1 MGMYLRK
8 RVYSS
13 YLRKQ
18 ISRIYIF
25 LGSRLH
31 EKGKRLCLLLL
42 LAGLVSAG
50 VAQASGSYARFY
62 GSLEGLQAG
71 EIAALAQDQAGFIWI
86 GSQGGL
92 LRFDGN
98 RFVRF
103 AARQIPRGVS
113 GLWWDTHTGLL
124 IQTEDNA
131 ALVEN
136 DGRLQALIGP
146 DNRPVSDLES
156 AAFDERGQLWTL
168 LGQQLWRRDASGRWQ
183 RIPAAGYEN
192 ELPHRLVSLERGVA
206 LITYRGVWRLGAA
219 GQMHL
224 LLHAPD
230 LFTASGGG
238 GHPLWIV
245 STANGYLWQQR
256 HGRFVA
262 VRHIVGRVLDMRYRG
277 DTLWLSV
284 DRYLLAFVPD
294 GSVHGIDVNHGLA
307 SGGPLLVDREG
318 SLWVGTFVGLQQY
331 PEPDTR
337 QWTELDGL
345 PWQHAYDVTA
355 AADEV
360 WVNTWGGP
368 VRFDAHHEL
377 VQPQQMGLANGVL
390 CADRGQRLWFAA
402 HGRLMYWLGGRYIT
416 VSKPGFSDFGL
427 GGCMPAEDGGEWLAT
442 NAGVFYADASA
453 QHVVRVLAPVDP
465 AADYLTELIWQDQD
479 GGLWATARDRVCHY
493 RLNGVHAQS
502 LGCTQQPLEFGASRV
517 AEIAPGRYWLSTRA
531 GLFLFDGHTAQ
542 LLAGNQTLPGQRFR
556 IIEPALSGG
565 YWAMAPGALDRI
577 VPCDDCAAGFKIVES
592 IGAWQGVPTDSALD
606 VVELKSGDLW
616 IAGNRGVF
624 HVPAVARPGPHST
637 PPLLLASVGVDGRER
652 AMDAP
657 LRMHPGQKQLNLEF
671 AALTFRDRSLLRY
684 RFRNAGDS
692 TWSAPT
698 TNPDLQLIAPK
709 PGDYRIF
716 AQASLDGIH
725 WSPSVS
731 YAFSV
736 APPWYETLWA
746 RIASLIL
753 FAVLVALAVR
763 LWLEYRLRLERQR
776 VQIAMDLH
784 DELGSTLGSI
794 GMLAGALR
802 QGRLEEPEH
811 RRLLGDISDA
821 VARLSGALRTVVWSM
836 RQPRAGLRQL
846 FTEIGDQAKHLFP
859 GSSPALSVSGP
870 AINDDNPLDPDV
882 RRHVLMVALEAM
894 HNVSR
899 HARAQEVTLK
909 LHRLAHDVWQLEVS
923 DDGAGFDT
931 RVLHAGSGLESMRR
945 RARLI
950 GAQLSIYSEPGV
962 GTTITLGFRPRG
974 GRS

>member
-1 MGMYLRK
+1 MVNSASLR
-8 RVYSS
+8 R
-13 YLRKQ
+13 Q
-18 ISRIYIF
+18 IFSFLIF
-25 LGSRLH
+25 LGSRLCGNS
-31 EKGKRLCLLLL
+31 KSLCLPLL

-50 VAQASGSYARFY
+50 AAQASGSYTRFY
-62 GSLEGLQAG
+62 GSLEGLRAG

-103 AARQIPRGVS
+103 AAQQIPRGVN
-113 GLWWDTHTGLL
+113 GLWWDAHSGLL
-124 IQTEDNA
+124 IETERGRALLENNGRVQT
-131 ALVEN
+131 
-136 DGRLQALIGP
+136 LIGP
-146 DNRPVSDLES
+146 DNKPVTDLES
-156 AAFDERGQLWTL
+156 AAFDERHQLWAL
-168 LGQQLWRRDASGRWQ
+168 LGQQLWRRNAAGRWQ
-183 RIPAAGYEN
+183 VIPAERYED
-192 ELPHRLVSLERGVA
+192 EPTRRLVSLERGVA
-206 LITYRGVWRLGAA
+206 LITYRSAWRLNTHAQA
-219 GQMHL
+219 HL
-224 LLHAPD
+224 LLRAPN
-230 LFTASGGG
+230 LFAAAGGG
-238 GHPLWIV
+238 RHPLWLA
-245 STANGYLWQQR
+245 SYANGSLWRQQ
-256 HGRFVA
+256 HGRFVT

-284 DRYLLAFVPD
+284 DRYLLAFAPD
-294 GSVHGIDVNHGLA
+294 GAVHGIDVNHGLA

-345 PWQHAYDVTA
+345 PWQHAYDITA
-355 AADEV
+355 AAGRI
-360 WVNTWGGP
+360 WVNTWGGQVYFD
-368 VRFDAHHEL
+368 VRRGL
-377 VQPQQMGLANGVL
+377 VQPHRMGQAKGVL
-390 CADRGQRLWFAA
+390 CADREQRLWFAA
-402 HGRLMYWLGGRYIT
+402 QGSLRYWQDGRYVT
-416 VSKPGFSDFGL
+416 VSRLGTSDFGL

-453 QHVVRVLAPVDP
+453 QHVVRVLAPVEP
-465 AADYLTELIWQDQD
+465 AADYFTDLAWQSND
-479 GGLWATARDRVCHY
+479 GNLWATGHDHLCHY
-493 RLNGVHAQS
+493 RLNGLHAQS
-502 LGCTQQPLEFGASRV
+502 LGCTQQPFEYGASRV
-517 AEIAPGRYWLSTRA
+517 AEIAPGRYWISTRA
-531 GLFLFDGHTAQ
+531 GLFLFDGSKTE
-542 LLAGNQTLPGQRFR
+542 LLAGNMALPGERFR
-556 IIEPALSGG
+556 IIEPAASGG
-565 YWAMAPGALDRI
+565 YWAAAPGALDRI

-624 HVPAVARPGPHST
+624 HVPAAARPGPKA
-637 PPLLLASVGVDGRER
+637 PPALLLEDVNVDGR
-652 AMDAP
+652 AQALDAP
-657 LRMHPGQKQLNLEF
+657 LSMRPGQKQLNLEF

-684 RFRNAGDS
+684 RFRNAVDS

-698 TNPDLQLIAPK
+698 INPDLQLIAPR
-709 PGDYRIF
+709 PGNYRIF

-725 WSPSVS
+725 WSSSVS

-746 RIASLIL
+746 RIALLIL
-753 FAVLVALAVR
+753 FAMLVALAVR

-802 QGRLEEPEH
+802 HGRLEKPEH
-811 RRLLGDISDA
+811 HRLLGDISDA

-836 RQPRAGLRQL
+836 RQPRAGLHQL

-870 AINDDNPLDPDV
+870 AANGDKPLDPDV

-899 HARAQEVTLK
+899 HARAQEVALK

-931 RVLHAGSGLESMRR
+931 RVVHAGSGVESMRR

-950 GAQLSIYSEPGV
+950 RAQLAIYSEPGA
-962 GTTITLGFRPRG
+962 GTRITLDFRPHG